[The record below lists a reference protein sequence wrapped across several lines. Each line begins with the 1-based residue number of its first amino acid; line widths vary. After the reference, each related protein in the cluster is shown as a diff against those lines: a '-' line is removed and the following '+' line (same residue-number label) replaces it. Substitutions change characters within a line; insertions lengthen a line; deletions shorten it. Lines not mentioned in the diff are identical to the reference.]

1 MWWIAII
8 NTVIFAVCIFFLM
21 IRRPPRST
29 RTDTLFPYTTLFR
42 ALRPGHPRRRLA
54 PVAAQRAAAELRADR
69 LQPLVPD
76 ASRAA
81 LPAPRGRIPHPRHLR
96 DQRTV
101 VMNSAPQQG
110 TPAAAR
116 ARNSTA
122 VWRAADTAPHLHP
135 FPAFR
140 ALAAQGGARTIHPA
154 AAVRPRAPP
163 GPPNPHR

>member
-42 ALRPGHPRRRLA
+42 SLRPGHPRRRLA

-81 LPAPRGRIPHPRHLR
+81 LPAPRGRIPHHRHLR
-96 DQRTV
+96 DQTPV
-101 VMNSAPQQG
+101 VMKSAPPQR

-116 ARNSTA
+116 DHTSHAAWPAPDTHHHPTPYHNSSTTILYGKA
-122 VWRAADTAPHLHP
+122 V
-135 FPAFR
+135 
-140 ALAAQGGARTIHPA
+140 
-154 AAVRPRAPP
+154 V
-163 GPPNPHR
+163 